1 MVVIRLAR
9 GGAKRRPF
17 YNVVVAD
24 SRRTVS
30 GKFIEKLGFWDVKA
44 PDGREMF
51 RIANERV
58 AHWTGKG
65 AKLSPTVARLMKQHA
80 PKAS

>member
-24 SRRTVS
+24 SRRTVG

-44 PDGREMF
+44 PEGREMF
-51 RIANERV
+51 RVAADRV

-65 AKLSPTVARLMKQHA
+65 AQLSPSVARLIKQHT
-80 PKAS
+80 PKAA